1 MTNIPISTFTD
12 MFSAVDPRWD
22 SSYGGAAAVSG
33 RGRIPCTVG
42 AWAALGAVN
51 AAPGDLWT
59 LGDSSVHLEIITLPV
74 GGGATVAYLLL
85 GVMSGT
91 AGTYLSI
98 VYDAVGGYISL
109 NSRIGYADA
118 GAVYLAYDPVV
129 YRWLRM
135 RHTSG
140 VLYWE
145 TSPDGLVWTV
155 RRSQDPAPAWVSGA
169 VQILFES
176 SRDGGGD
183 DYAEIDNFNVIPVD
197 ALTAAPAAVGTVG
210 YPSVSVFGL
219 QLDADPG
226 VVGLVTPSGDDVF
239 RIPTVPLVSGSAVVR
254 GLAGAAVVRSLSGSA
269 TIG

>member
-1 MTNIPISTFTD
+1 MTDIPISTFVD
-12 MFSAVDPRWD
+12 MFTTVDSRWD
-22 SSYGGAAAVSG
+22 SSYGGATATGG

-42 AWAALGAVN
+42 AWAALGAIN

-59 LGDSSVHLEIITLPV
+59 LGGSSMHLELITLPV

-91 AGTYLSI
+91 SGTYLSI

-109 NSRIGYADA
+109 NSRIGYADS
-118 GAVYLAYDPVV
+118 GAVYLAYDPAA
-129 YRWLRM
+129 YRWLRI

-155 RRSQDPAPAWVSGA
+155 QRSQDPAPAWVSGS

-176 SRDGGGD
+176 SRDGGTD
-183 DYAEIDNFNVIPVD
+183 DYAEIDNFNVIPVGV
-197 ALTAAPAAVGTVG
+197 LTADPAVVGMVVPVG
-210 YPSVSVFGL
+210 DAVFGL
-219 QLDADPG
+219 QLTADPA
-226 VVGLVTPSGDDVF
+226 VVGMVVPVGDDAF
-239 RIPTVPLVSGSAVVR
+239 FAPTVPLVSGSAVVR
-254 GLAGAAVVRSLSGSA
+254 GLGGSAVVRSLSGSA